1 MRPHPYLRAYMSG
14 IVVPTLFLLAIMVV
28 FGYHQYYFEVPNQFV
43 IPLPGRPLER
53 AIIFPMAVVPNVW
66 GVWNMLLLALR
77 SRVQLTVGVHGALL
91 PLFLM
96 PAGVA
101 LARALDVFAMR
112 SKVVLLY
119 GSSERVIADCICSIA
134 LFRRHATLMFHR
146 GVDLEDTYG
155 MLRGTGKVMRHLRFQ
170 QLSELDRPELRAY
183 LRQARKQSG
192 LKRMRRTS
200 SDDVVT
206 RVKRS
211 SPTRRPL

>member
-1 MRPHPYLRAYMSG
+1 MTKPPAELLEFLHPYDPPIQSLGLGLRK
-14 IVVPTLFLLAIMVV
+14 VV
-28 FGYHQYYFEVPNQFV
+28 
-43 IPLPGRPLER
+43 LEE
-53 AIIFPMAVVPNVW
+53 MAPC
-66 GVWNMLLLALR
+66 
-77 SRVQLTVGVHGALL
+77 HEYI
-91 PLFLM
+91 
-96 PAGVA
+96 
-101 LARALDVFAMR
+101 FAMR

-155 MLRGTGKVMRHLRFQ
+155 MLRGSGKLMRHLRFQ

-211 SPTRRPL
+211 SPTRRPLLPRMF